1 MRGFSSRWLGRS
13 RGHGRWG
20 RPEVGDAPDMWVPP
34 VGERVRE
41 KRERWAGGGLLGRAQ
56 SFGPSGLCGCGL
68 KD

>member
-1 MRGFSSRWLGRS
+1 
-13 RGHGRWG
+13 
-20 RPEVGDAPDMWVPP
+20 VGDAPDMWVPP
-34 VGERVRE
+34 VDERVRE